1 MWRRW
6 IIFIGMIVCCTAA
19 HARVL
24 HVGDDT
30 MQLYE
35 TKNTTPALNVKIGDE
50 MWYGNLTQC
59 RRTINASSDKYL
71 HIKQGDIDY
80 YAYSDIDSDAEFY
93 NIIDGKLTGVNGEVY
108 LASTGTQYID
118 TEYIPTTTTRTEM
131 DVRFSN
137 DVFHPSGVNV
147 CLFGVSSAIT
157 NSSYEINFGGSA
169 NQATLLFPW
178 LCIMGANCPVV
189 SVGIGLTQKTTR
201 QTVVLDAKNK
211 VFKYGATTRSLSG
224 QTRQNSHDAAMVLFG
239 YRRINSTFN
248 EVVPYS
254 ANNFMYVYDVKI
266 YEDDTL
272 VHHFVPVPCGLKIGD
287 YMVPQN
293 GMWDIVEQKFYG
305 NSGTG
310 EFLYGSD
317 E

>member
-30 MQLYE
+30 VQLYE

-50 MWYGNLTQC
+50 IWYGNLTQC

-80 YAYSDIDSDAEFY
+80 YAYSDAEFY

-118 TEYIPTTTTRTEM
+118 TEYIPTLVTRTEM
-131 DVRFSN
+131 DVRFSD

-157 NSSYEINFGGSA
+157 NSSYEINFGGQM
-169 NQATLLFPW
+169 NQATQLFPW
-178 LCIMGANCPVV
+178 LCDYPKGP
-189 SVGIGLTQKTTR
+189 SRLTVISWAQKTTR
-201 QTVVLDAKNK
+201 QTMVLDGKNK
-211 VFKYGATTRSLSG
+211 IFRYGTTTNNLSS
-224 QTRQNSHDAAMVLFG
+224 QVPQIAPDYSMILFG
-239 YRRINSTFN
+239 YHRITSDGAIIVNT
-248 EVVPYS
+248 YS
-254 ANNFMYVYDVKI
+254 ANDFMYVYDVKI

-272 VHHFVPVPCGLKIGD
+272 VRHLVPVPCGLKIGD
-287 YMVPQN
+287 YTVPQN